1 MMASHPS
8 KMLLAIIYMEF
19 PYGQGNERNYFPK
32 ITLIYTIRKKYI
44 LILCGENHCSSIT
57 NCSNSEIN
65 LYYLG
70 LVFQFY
76 IALN

>member
-1 MMASHPS
+1 MVGVMKGISFQNNFNLYNQ
-8 KMLLAIIYMEF
+8 KEK
-19 PYGQGNERNYFPK
+19 QV
-32 ITLIYTIRKKYI
+32 
-44 LILCGENHCSSIT
+44 LILCGENHCSSIS

>member
-32 ITLIYTIRKKYI
+32 ITLIYTIRKKKYLFYVVKI
-44 LILCGENHCSSIT
+44 IALQSPIVLILQLICITWVWFSSFI
-57 NCSNSEIN
+57 
-65 LYYLG
+65 LP
-70 LVFQFY
+70 
-76 IALN
+76 